1 MVMNVYNRTC
11 DYEVVVKSLIDLLKE
26 HKFWNSGMH
35 KVMIQDAEPE
45 PCVVIMQCGISQG
58 QSNQPLTGKRLPSFQ
73 IVVREHDFIV
83 NWQLASAVESG
94 WDISTRWMRMIC
106 MKQRRKPLH
115 LIQMC
120 QKLIHLWRIMM

>member
-94 WDISTRWMRMIC
+94 WDISTRWMRNGTMA
-106 MKQRRKPLH
+106 RL
-115 LIQMC
+115 LAE
-120 QKLIHLWRIMM
+120 